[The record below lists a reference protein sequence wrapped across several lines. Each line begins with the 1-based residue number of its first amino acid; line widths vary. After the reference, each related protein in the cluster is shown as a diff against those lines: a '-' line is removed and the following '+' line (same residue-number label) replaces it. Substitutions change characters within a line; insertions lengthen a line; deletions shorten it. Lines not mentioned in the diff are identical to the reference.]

1 MAKKMRR
8 ATKKTTPTF
17 EGLQNTNVKAEEN
30 FDYSIVKAD
39 LKRIGILAGSFF
51 AILVALSFVI
61 N

>member
-1 MAKKMRR
+1 MRR